1 MDCVRI
7 HTKQPLVHLDAMSES
22 CALIEG
28 VEGEFLDFTSL
39 PRTMGLMYGFDM
51 LTILSGMLSLV
62 GELRQGHQRRSELP
76 PFGCHGISLLT
87 TVYVEYPHQCRHLL
101 PLPVGLHGSWQAD
114 EAVIGG
120 LGTCAEVPLAG
131 EVNVLLCLHAFHA
144 SGKKETD
151 EGQELF
157 HRCFR

>member
-1 MDCVRI
+1 MTHFASVHIDGGLDVWTFEEEPHPLFLPCFGYAYRSFVPGHPHVVSVGREEERI
-7 HTKQPLVHLDAMSES
+7 FHVAL
-22 CALIEG
+22 CAVFLHEGIEVVGGIVGGTRPHG
-28 VEGEFLDFTSL
+28 V
-39 PRTMGLMYGFDM
+39 
-51 LTILSGMLSLV
+51 
-62 GELRQGHQRRSELP
+62 
-76 PFGCHGISLLT
+76 
-87 TVYVEYPHQCRHLL
+87 CRHLH

-120 LGTCAEVPLAG
+120 LGTCAEVQLAG

>member
-1 MDCVRI
+1 MYLMRLGLLQLCQTLRHVDCVRCVDAKTLTYQTKVHSHLMKREKPF
-7 HTKQPLVHLDAMSES
+7 HTFKLAVFKL
-22 CALIEG
+22 
-28 VEGEFLDFTSL
+28 
-39 PRTMGLMYGFDM
+39 
-51 LTILSGMLSLV
+51 

-87 TVYVEYPHQCRHLL
+87 PVYVEYPHQCRHLL

>member
-1 MDCVRI
+1 MSLM
-7 HTKQPLVHLDAMSES
+7 PSWSLAALPDAPPGG
-22 CALIEG
+22 LR
-28 VEGEFLDFTSL
+28 SL
-39 PRTMGLMYGFDM
+39 C
-51 LTILSGMLSLV
+51 
-62 GELRQGHQRRSELP
+62 
-76 PFGCHGISLLT
+76 GCHGISLLT
-87 TVYVEYPHQCRHLL
+87 PVYVEYPHQCRHLL